1 MTYCRRPDQDNLRD
15 ALSGYR
21 EMPFMLEP
29 HGSKV
34 IYNQERYS
42 WK

>member
-1 MTYCRRPDQDNLRD
+1 MVYCRRPDQDNLRD
-15 ALSGYR
+15 ALAAYR
-21 EMPFMLEP
+21 EMPFLLEP

-34 IYNQERYS
+34 VFNQERYN